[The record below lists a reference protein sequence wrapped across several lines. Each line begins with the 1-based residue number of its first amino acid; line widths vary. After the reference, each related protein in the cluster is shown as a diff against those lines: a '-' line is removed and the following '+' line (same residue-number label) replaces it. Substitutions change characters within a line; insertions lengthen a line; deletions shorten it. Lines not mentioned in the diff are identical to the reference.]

1 MNGCLLRRRLLL
13 SAVGAMAALHRP
25 ALAAARQ
32 ESLPTETLT
41 LLNGIQ
47 FGTQISRSF
56 ANALEPPVRTL
67 GGNFF
72 FRSRLELASEL
83 VSNGRDI
90 PSSRAARL
98 RYADGSEIDGRE
110 IPYIALPGSPDWL
123 SADFGIQLG
132 DFAAVIVRD
141 TLAFAVF
148 GAFSE
153 VNRLGRCSTELFRLL
168 RQRDPG
174 ADRGRYLPR
183 EIACLVFPR
192 SGSNLNLKDAATLK
206 EAIATKGLHFFT
218 LAGGQP
224 STGGVVA
231 EQRRGPAQR
240 VRILWVDDLPENNV
254 IEASILRR
262 RGIEVSAAGSSAEA
276 HQKLASGQWDLIIS
290 DIDREGRSDEGLR
303 FLADLRKAGLT
314 IPVIFYSSSYS
325 IERYAGQL
333 RQLDAMAVS
342 GAAELLG
349 LVDHSIR

>member
-1 MNGCLLRRRLLL
+1 MNGRLLHRRLLL
-13 SAVGAMAALHRP
+13 SAVGTMAALHRP
-25 ALAAARQ
+25 ASAAARQ
-32 ESLPTETLT
+32 ETLPAETLT

-47 FGTQISRSF
+47 FGTPISRSF
-56 ANALEPPVRTL
+56 ANASEPPARTL
-67 GGNFF
+67 GGNLF
-72 FRSRLELASEL
+72 FRSRLELASESA
-83 VSNGRDI
+83 SNSRDI

-98 RYADGSEIDGRE
+98 HYADGSEIDGRE
-110 IPYIALPGSPDWL
+110 IPYIALPGPPDWL
-123 SADFGIQLG
+123 FDFGIQLG

-168 RQRDPG
+168 RQRDPD

-192 SGSNLNLKDAATLK
+192 SGSHLNLKDAATLK
-206 EAIATKGLHFFT
+206 EAIATKGLHFFA

-224 STGGVVA
+224 NAGGIVA

-262 RGIEVSAAGSSAEA
+262 QGIEVSAAGSSAEA
-276 HQKLASGQWDLIIS
+276 HQKLAGGQWDLVIS

-303 FLADLRKAGLT
+303 FLADLRRAGRT

-325 IERYAGQL
+325 TERYAGRL
-333 RQLDAMAVS
+333 RQLDAIAVS

-349 LVDHSIR
+349 LVDRSIP